1 MEEVY
6 GADLSK
12 KNRCT
17 AVIKDLSG
25 QILTKRK
32 PHKVALIQLEVR
44 I

>member
-17 AVIKDLSG
+17 EVIKDLLG

>member
-6 GADLSK
+6 GEDLSK
-12 KNRCT
+12 MNRCN
-17 AVIKDLSG
+17 AVIKDLLR
-25 QILTKRK
+25 QIPTKRK

>member
-6 GADLSK
+6 GEDLSK
-12 KNRCT
+12 KNICN
-17 AVIKDLSG
+17 AAIKDLSG

-32 PHKVALIQLEVR
+32 PHKAALIQLKVR

>member
-12 KNRCT
+12 KNRCIE
-17 AVIKDLSG
+17 AVKDLSR